1 MTKYSYLRLKSK
13 WIGYNRG
20 NISSKVFSMFEPI
33 NALGGPLEPCSLD
46 PLTGFYRD
54 GACQTGE
61 DNPGV
66 HAVCIYATQ
75 EFLDYSKSVGNDLST
90 PIPQYNFAGVKAG
103 ESWCLSGPRFVQ
115 AHQDGMA
122 PHIFIHSTHRAMIRL
137 IDLEILKDY
146 ALDL

>member
-1 MTKYSYLRLKSK
+1 
-13 WIGYNRG
+13 
-20 NISSKVFSMFEPI
+20 MFEPI

-54 GACQTGE
+54 GSCQTGE
-61 DNPGV
+61 NNPGV

-75 EFLDYSKSVGNDLST
+75 EFLDYSKAVGNDLST

-103 ESWCLSGPRFVQ
+103 QSWCLSGPRFVQ
-115 AHQDGMA
+115 AVRDGMA
-122 PHIFIHSTHRAMIRL
+122 PGIFIHSTHQAMLQL
-137 IDLEILKDY
+137 IDLETLKEY